1 MINQQSAN
9 RHLVLITLK
18 FLIEESPRIEVPNEQ
33 ILKDQYNNLP
43 ECRYQPDITFA
54 NTIIHLLEKTMIACR
69 PCYFFFQINIS
80 FPKHTWA
87 NTTLIFEK
95 KMI

>member
-9 RHLVLITLK
+9 RHHVLITLK
-18 FLIEESPRIEVPNEQ
+18 FLIEESPSIEVPNEQ

-69 PCYFFFQINIS
+69 PCYF
-80 FPKHTWA
+80 
-87 NTTLIFEK
+87 
-95 KMI
+95 